1 MKSWRQVGHSPL
13 GALSVLAMLGAIAL
27 QAGLGLFAIDKD
39 GLYEGPLAYLISLDA
54 SEEVA
59 DLHEEW
65 FNVLLVLIGLHLVA
79 ILFYRLFLG
88 KKLIGPMI
96 SGHGPADAGV
106 EPMKPGRWW
115 VALICLAAAIGA
127 TRWIIAGAPP
137 LGG

>member
-1 MKSWRQVGHSPL
+1 MTAPL
-13 GALSVLAMLGAIAL
+13 RKVIH
-27 QAGLGLFAIDKD
+27 
-39 GLYEGPLAYLISLDA
+39 DA
-54 SEEVA
+54 KPVI
-59 DLHEEW
+59 DLHIHPAM
-65 FNVLLVLIGLHLVA
+65 NRLVL
-79 ILFYRLFLG
+79 
-88 KKLIGPMI
+88 KQKLIGPMI